1 MAIKDKAVKDDIL
14 KTFLTEVSEFRA
26 CMNLIKEQRL
36 PETFTIPAPTDK
48 GLEEMQQFIEKHV
61 VETFTSTKPSKLTE
75 YETKSDLIEVWST
88 LKLVDSLRAG
98 TATKIEFLGL

>member
-14 KTFLTEVSEFRA
+14 KNFLIEVSEFRA

-36 PETFTIPAPTDK
+36 PETFNIPVPTDK
-48 GLEEMQQFIEKHV
+48 GLEEMQSFIKDHV
-61 VETFTSTKPSKLTE
+61 IETFTSTKPSKLTE

-88 LKLVDSLRAG
+88 LKLVDSLLSG
-98 TATKIEFLGL
+98 TATKTEFLGL